1 VFQLDDKVALVTG
14 AGQGNALKIL
24 EVLTEC
30 GADVIVNDIDESR
43 SHAVAKRF
51 GGRAAPFDVT
61 DVESVAAGV
70 ANLGRI
76 DILVNNAGL
85 PPEAVKKPFVEQSP
99 DEWRPYV
106 DVNLFGVLNCVQA
119 VLPGMLDREFGRIV
133 TITSG
138 AALIGSRIGMSLYA
152 AGKAAALGFTRAL
165 ATEVARAG
173 VTVNA
178 ISLGMMENAAA
189 GVSETYRKR
198 VQPIPRWGTGR
209 DIGAAIVWLA
219 AEGGWVTG
227 QTIAVDGGVVMIR

>member
-1 VFQLDDKVALVTG
+1 VFQLDEKVALVTG

-30 GADVIVNDIDESR
+30 GANVIVNDVDEDR
-43 SHAVAKRF
+43 AHAVAKKF

-61 DVESVAAGV
+61 DVDAVRAGT
-70 ANLGRI
+70 ADLGPI

-85 PPEAVKKPFVEQSP
+85 PPGAAKKPFLEQTP
-99 DEWRPYV
+99 EEWHPYV
-106 DVNLFGVLNCVQA
+106 NVNLFGVLNCVHA
-119 VLPGMLDREFGRIV
+119 VLPGMLEREWGRVV

-138 AALIGSRIGMSLYA
+138 AALIGSKIGMSLYA

-165 ATEVARAG
+165 ASEVAGAG

-178 ISLGMMENAAA
+178 ISLGIMENAAE
-189 GVSETYRKR
+189 GVSESYRRR